1 MRCRPNNRS
10 TVGLAI
16 QSITFLIIG
25 AAALAARTPTESSR
39 DDNSTPRLTVRVY
52 GFAKLSPSLLQASEL
67 QAVRLLRYVPLD
79 LNWVDCTSWPAP
91 AICMA
96 EPAPTDLMVR
106 VLAKALPQASQ
117 NALGI
122 AASKRGDAIAFVF
135 YDRMLAL
142 RTHARPLSSIAG
154 RVLAHEIVHVL
165 LPDEAHSDFGLM
177 RGLWSTDDLRTDS
190 SACMGLTAISVQLM
204 QKEVLRRIA
213 SARNAAPK

>member
-16 QSITFLIIG
+16 QLITFFMIG

-52 GFAKLSPSLLQASEL
+52 SFAGLSPWLLEASEI
-67 QAVRLLRYVPLD
+67 QAARLLRNVPIH
-79 LNWVDCTSWPAP
+79 LNWVNCTTRSVPA
-91 AICMA
+91 ACMSNL
-96 EPAPTDLMVR
+96 APTDLIVR
-106 VLAKALPQASQ
+106 VLAKALPQASE

-122 AASKRGDAIAFVF
+122 AGSKREDAIAFIF
-135 YDRMLAL
+135 YDRIVAL
-142 RTHARPLSSIAG
+142 RTQARPLPAIVG

-177 RGLWSTDDLRTDS
+177 RGQWSADDLRTDS
-190 SACMGLTAISVQLM
+190 SACMGLPAVSVQLM
-204 QKEVLRRIA
+204 QKEAVRRVL
-213 SARNAAPK
+213 SARSLALN